1 MVEKREKEN
10 MQMRTK
16 SWLKPKYM
24 AKSIGHGQSPN
35 IKKNTNKSIEQH
47 KGNEVVE
54 YNQGVMVASMW

>member
-1 MVEKREKEN
+1 

-24 AKSIGHGQSPN
+24 AKSIGHGQIPN
-35 IKKNTNKSIEQH
+35 IKKTNKSMGQH
-47 KGNEVVE
+47 KDSEVVE